1 MSSATPTPTRVRRL
15 PVVGPLRLGRPSDV
29 WFKPALSVVAAVA
42 VPSLLLMT
50 LGRLDLA
57 PYTMAGSLCALY
69 AHNRPYAAR
78 AKVLAWVILGMLGGL
93 AVALVSASLTRNAVV
108 LVTVGALLAAAQKAV
123 CDATRVGPPAHVIL
137 TFVSSAT
144 LFVPQTL
151 GQVPGH
157 LALAAAAGAW
167 AWLVGMAPAP
177 LRPHGPERRAT
188 AQALNAA
195 AAYAETARGGEEG
208 AGGARSAAYAAV
220 HAAWQTLLAVRDRP
234 STTRRALERLVVRAE
249 VALAAPADADPA
261 RLRAWARAVRGT
273 GRIPRTGDP
282 RGEDE
287 GLRLNGAD
295 ARADGADARLDS
307 VDPRPDGA
315 NPRRAGGG
323 ARLGGADPR
332 VDDVDPRVDGTGPCL
347 DGAEPRR
354 TAGGGS
360 RRDSDLRLD
369 GADARVDGT
378 APRLDGV
385 DPRPDGTGPRL
396 DGVGP
401 RRADGG
407 ARLDGSDPCLGGAD
421 ARGDGADPRPEGDNP
436 RRADGGACLGGT
448 DPRPQGANPRRTD
461 SGARLDGAGSRRAHG
476 GARLGGDGTR
486 RDDDRLRERDE
497 LVGVAAERAVAP
509 PPLWSRLGP
518 LAPVAVR
525 SALGCALAGYVSLAL
540 GADRPYWALVTAASL
555 YQANIT
561 LTWSRAVQRVVG
573 NLVGVLL
580 FAAVTPV
587 AQLGPLAL
595 VLCILACNFGA
606 EALIGRNYWLGSV
619 CVTPL
624 ALLVTELP
632 GYQPTGELVTGR
644 VVDTL
649 VGALVGFVAAL
660 AVTNRRAGRR
670 VERALTAVD
679 RAREHAARLAAD
691 PMSTPAALEAA
702 RRGLAAAVVDLR
714 ATADAAAGEWWQ
726 RALPQERVVLAEQAA
741 HRTLAA
747 TVRRQGLLPDP
758 GTTSTYTHTEGAS
771 P

>member
-15 PVVGPLRLGRPSDV
+15 PVVGALRLGRPSDV

-42 VPSLLLMT
+42 PPSLLLVA

-57 PYTMAGSLCALY
+57 AYTMAGSLCALY
-69 AHNRPYAAR
+69 AHHRPYAAR
-78 AKVLAWVILGMLGGL
+78 AKVLAWVVLGMLGGL
-93 AVALVSASLTRNAVV
+93 AVALVTASLTRNAVV
-108 LVTVGALLAAAQKAV
+108 LVTVGALLAAVQKAV

-188 AQALNAA
+188 AQALNTA
-195 AAYAETARGGEEG
+195 AAYAETARGGEES
-208 AGGARSAAYAAV
+208 AGARSAAYAAV
-220 HAAWQTLLAVRDRP
+220 HAAWQTLLAARNRP

-249 VALAAPADADPA
+249 VALAAPADTDPA
-261 RLRAWARAVRGT
+261 RLRAWADAVRGS
-273 GRIPRTGDP
+273 GRVPRTGDP
-282 RGEDE
+282 RRDE
-287 GLRLNGAD
+287 G
-295 ARADGADARLDS
+295 S
-307 VDPRPDGA
+307 
-315 NPRRAGGG
+315 
-323 ARLGGADPR
+323 LG
-332 VDDVDPRVDGTGPCL
+332 
-347 DGAEPRR
+347 
-354 TAGGGS
+354 
-360 RRDSDLRLD
+360 
-369 GADARVDGT
+369 
-378 APRLDGV
+378 
-385 DPRPDGTGPRL
+385 
-396 DGVGP
+396 
-401 RRADGG
+401 
-407 ARLDGSDPCLGGAD
+407 
-421 ARGDGADPRPEGDNP
+421 
-436 RRADGGACLGGT
+436 
-448 DPRPQGANPRRTD
+448 
-461 SGARLDGAGSRRAHG
+461 
-476 GARLGGDGTR
+476 
-486 RDDDRLRERDE
+486 ERDE

-509 PPLWSRLGP
+509 RPLWSRLGP
-518 LAPVAVR
+518 LAPLAVR
-525 SALGCALAGYVSLAL
+525 TALGCALAGYVSLAL

-555 YQANIT
+555 YQANLT

-580 FAAVTPV
+580 FAAITPV
-587 AQLGPLAL
+587 ARLGPLAL

-632 GYQPTGELVTGR
+632 GYQPTGELVTDR

-649 VGALVGFVAAL
+649 VGALVGFAAAL
-660 AVTNRRAGRR
+660 AVTDRRAGRR

-679 RAREHAARLAAD
+679 RARERAARLAAG
-691 PMSTPAALEAA
+691 PASTPAALEAA

-758 GTTSTYTHTEGAS
+758 GTTSTQTHTEDTS

>member
-1 MSSATPTPTRVRRL
+1 MSSATPTRARRL
-15 PVVGPLRLGRPSDV
+15 PVVGALRLGRPSDV

-42 VPSLLLMT
+42 PPSLLLVA
-50 LGRLDLA
+50 LGRVDLA
-57 PYTMAGSLCALY
+57 AYSMAGSLCALY
-69 AHNRPYAAR
+69 GHNRPYAAR
-78 AKVLAWVILGMLGGL
+78 AKLLAWVLLGMLGGL
-93 AVALVSASLTRNAVV
+93 AVALVAASLTRNAVV
-108 LVTVGALLAAAQKAV
+108 LVTVGALLAAVQKVV
-123 CDATRVGPPAHVIL
+123 CDVTRVGPPAHVIL

-208 AGGARSAAYAAV
+208 AGARSAAYAAV
-220 HAAWQTLLAVRDRP
+220 HAAWQTLLAAGNRP

-249 VALAAPADADPA
+249 VALAAPADTDPA
-261 RLRAWARAVRGT
+261 RLRDWARAVRGT
-273 GRIPRTGDP
+273 GRVPRTGDP
-282 RGEDE
+282 RRE
-287 GLRLNGAD
+287 GD
-295 ARADGADARLDS
+295 APHRGDAGPGL
-307 VDPRPDGA
+307 
-315 NPRRAGGG
+315 GGG
-323 ARLGGADPR
+323 ASLREA
-332 VDDVDPRVDGTGPCL
+332 GP
-347 DGAEPRR
+347 
-354 TAGGGS
+354 
-360 RRDSDLRLD
+360 
-369 GADARVDGT
+369 
-378 APRLDGV
+378 
-385 DPRPDGTGPRL
+385 
-396 DGVGP
+396 
-401 RRADGG
+401 
-407 ARLDGSDPCLGGAD
+407 
-421 ARGDGADPRPEGDNP
+421 
-436 RRADGGACLGGT
+436 
-448 DPRPQGANPRRTD
+448 
-461 SGARLDGAGSRRAHG
+461 
-476 GARLGGDGTR
+476 
-486 RDDDRLRERDE
+486 LRERDE
-497 LVGVAAERAVAP
+497 LAGVAAERAVTP
-509 PPLWSRLGP
+509 RPLWSRLGP

-525 SALGCALAGYVSLAL
+525 TALGCALAGYVSLAL

-555 YQANIT
+555 YQANVT

-632 GYQPTGELVTGR
+632 GYQPTGELVADR

-649 VGALVGFVAAL
+649 IGALVGFAAAV

-679 RAREHAARLAAD
+679 RAREHAARVAAD
-691 PMSTPAALEAA
+691 PVAGPAALEAA

-758 GTTSTYTHTEGAS
+758 GTTSTHTHTEDAS